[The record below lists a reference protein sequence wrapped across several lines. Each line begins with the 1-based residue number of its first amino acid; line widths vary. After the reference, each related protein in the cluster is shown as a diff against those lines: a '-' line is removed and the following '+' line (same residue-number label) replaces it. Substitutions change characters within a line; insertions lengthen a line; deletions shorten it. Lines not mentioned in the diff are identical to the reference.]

1 MSGNDSN
8 SALAKALALVP
19 SGCSIIT
26 SGSVESG
33 TGMLASWVQ
42 QAAFDPPLVT
52 VSIKA
57 GRPIQTHIDATSRF
71 VLNVLGEDPGP
82 MFKHFGA
89 GFEPGA
95 PAFDGLDVA
104 ENQWGVQLSGVAGTL
119 SCEVQSQ
126 LAASDHIV
134 YLAKVCDSSA
144 TEGAKPYVHIRKSG
158 LSY

>member
-1 MSGNDSN
+1 MSLNDN
-8 SALAKALALVP
+8 NGTLAAALALIP

-26 SGSVESG
+26 SGTVQTG

-57 GRPIQTHIDATSRF
+57 GRPIQACIEATSRF
-71 VLNVLGEDPGP
+71 VLNALSEDPGP

-95 PAFDGLDVA
+95 PAFEGLEVKQS
-104 ENQWGVQLSGVAGTL
+104 EWGVQLSLVAGTL
-119 SCEVQSQ
+119 SCEVQSR
-126 LAASDHIV
+126 LTASDHVV
-134 YLAKVCDSSA
+134 YLARVCECSR